1 MASLRTTSQRGARA
15 GWTPIELLVVI
26 GIVAVLVSLTAVAV
40 FRVLGKG
47 QSAADQVNWRSARLQ
62 GTTIHRTTPIN
73 VLFLGNSYTMAN
85 NLPQLIAD
93 LAAAAGN
100 NPALT
105 YDTHL
110 VGGAT
115 LQSLW
120 KDGTSVEKI
129 RQGGWDFV
137 VLQEQS
143 MRPIQDEGDMDI
155 YARLFCTEI
164 RAVSAIPLFFMTWA
178 RQAAPATQPLLTNAY
193 LRIAKEQHAEV
204 APVGMAWQSSLQQ
217 RPQLTLHAADGSH
230 PNGTGSYLAACV
242 FYASIYDKSPQGLP
256 SSLDTGQGTTVT
268 LAPADAA
275 FLQGVAWQTVQ
286 QVKKKLIP
294 GWQPAA

>member
-1 MASLRTTSQRGARA
+1 MASPRRTSRRGPRA
-15 GWTPIELLVVI
+15 GYTPIELLAVI
-26 GIVAVLVSLTAVAV
+26 GIVAVLVSLAAVAL

-47 QSAADQVNWRSARLQ
+47 QTTGDQVNWRSARLQ
-62 GTTIHRTTPIN
+62 GMTVRRTTPIK
-73 VLFLGNSYTMAN
+73 VLFLGNSYTMAS
-85 NLPQLIAD
+85 NLPQLVAD

-105 YDTHL
+105 HDTHL
-110 VGGAT
+110 VGGAS
-115 LQSLW
+115 LESLW
-120 KDGTSVEKI
+120 NDGTSVKKI

-143 MRPIQDEGDMDI
+143 MRPIQDEGDMDT

-178 RQAAPATQPLLTNAY
+178 RQKAPTTQPLITNAY
-193 LRIAKEQHAEV
+193 LRITRAEHAEV

-217 RPQLTLHAADGSH
+217 RPQLILHASDGSH
-230 PNGTGSYLAACV
+230 PSPTGSYLAACV
-242 FYASIYDKSPQGLP
+242 FYASIFDKSPQGLP

-286 QVKKKLIP
+286 QVKQKLIP
-294 GWQPAA
+294 GWQPAS